1 MKEYEIKIGLEETS
15 IQEYLKMFRSIA
27 KSFRKGYIEDEIKRG
42 NMVVIEKK
50 TLLGKRYMIFE
61 EGFRISIEE
70 RNIPA
75 TIKFIKDPMGATK
88 FKSFKEVENAF
99 NIAYELGHKN
109 IRSRILTRYG
119 KIV

>member
-1 MKEYEIKIGLEETS
+1 MKIKSVGISFE
-15 IQEYLKMFRSIA
+15 EYLKMFRSMS
-27 KSFRKGYIEDEIKRG
+27 KSFMKGYIEDEIKGG

-50 TLLGKRYMIFE
+50 TLFGKRYMIFE
-61 EGFRISIEE
+61 EGIRIPIEE

-75 TIKFIKDPMGATK
+75 TIKYIKDPMGATK

-109 IRSRILTRYG
+109 IRTRILTRYG
-119 KIV
+119 ELV

>member
-1 MKEYEIKIGLEETS
+1 MKEYEIKIGLNGTS
-15 IQEYLKMFRSIA
+15 VKEYLKMFRSMS
-27 KSFRKGYIEDEIKRG
+27 KSFMKGNIEDEIKGG

-61 EGFRISIEE
+61 EGFRIQIEE

-109 IRSRILTRYG
+109 IRTRILTIYG
-119 KIV
+119 ELV